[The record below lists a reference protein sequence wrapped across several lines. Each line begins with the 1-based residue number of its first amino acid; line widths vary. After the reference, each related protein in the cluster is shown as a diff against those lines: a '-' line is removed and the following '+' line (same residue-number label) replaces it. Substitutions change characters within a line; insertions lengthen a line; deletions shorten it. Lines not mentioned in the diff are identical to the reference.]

1 MVNLARGVHLLSAKH
16 TLSTIWPRSI
26 LLRTHGQKALH
37 IGQMIQTGDN
47 IRLIWSDLFGVR
59 NEYNRTLASPKR
71 KPPATSDRQPPSQ
84 ETSILLT

>member
-16 TLSTIWPRSI
+16 TLSTFWPRSI

-59 NEYNRTLASPKR
+59 NEYNRTLASPQHKT
-71 KPPATSDRQPPSQ
+71 PATSDRNTPPK
-84 ETSILLT
+84 TGILLT